1 VHRLPAMTVTI
12 PKVCGMTSS
21 VCRYADLNQV
31 TKDEYKKH
39 DNTGKFRSLA
49 SLGRLKAVPFS
60 CDALQDMAVAAQLGV
75 ELHLPFAFSWLG
87 PVKG

>member
-1 VHRLPAMTVTI
+1 MHRLPAITVTI

-21 VCRYADLNQV
+21 ICRYADLNQV

-49 SLGRLKAVPFS
+49 LLGRLNAVPFS
-60 CDALQDMAVAAQLGV
+60 SDALQDMAVL
-75 ELHLPFAFSWLG
+75 WLRNS
-87 PVKG
+87 V